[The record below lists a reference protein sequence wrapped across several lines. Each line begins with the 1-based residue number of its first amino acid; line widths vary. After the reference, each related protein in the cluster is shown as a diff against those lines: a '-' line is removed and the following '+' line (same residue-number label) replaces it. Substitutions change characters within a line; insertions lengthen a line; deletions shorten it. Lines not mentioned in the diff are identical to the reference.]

1 VLRVVSC
8 LSTSSLLAVRQGG
21 VSLHRAP
28 GAVRREGH
36 RCWPVV
42 TYVLVI
48 QQVSSLS
55 AGTFTRGLP
64 ASTERSGPQS
74 TNRCAAPEPLTGNRS
89 EVMDFAHHHTTRDA
103 KIGANLSI
111 GGCLTRNGRTGTPWQ
126 VARRSRSAP
135 TKRGRAPKRS
145 LLASHFGLVVP
156 SGFTRPGSRW
166 RTASGATRSTLESRG
181 SAPYRDGLPWRSGDI
196 QPEIAYS
203 TAVITPAAT
212 AQTAERG
219 QRLCG
224 QRCTPSRGQG
234 PGCRHPVTAVHA
246 MPAHGRGIP
255 AHQLGCALLTVRGFR
270 LVPAIAPALS
280 RRRIPRMGWAKYP
293 G

>member
-1 VLRVVSC
+1 VPGSAMTTRFRRLTRIFVQRIRNQRCSAPVPLIGSPTAQGC
-8 LSTSSLLAVRQGG
+8 SVWAGSGGAAGRFVPFDELAAGRPTRWSLAA
-21 VSLHRAP
+21 SAP

-126 VARRSRSAP
+126 VARR
-135 TKRGRAPKRS
+135 
-145 LLASHFGLVVP
+145 
-156 SGFTRPGSRW
+156 
-166 RTASGATRSTLESRG
+166 
-181 SAPYRDGLPWRSGDI
+181 
-196 QPEIAYS
+196 
-203 TAVITPAAT
+203 
-212 AQTAERG
+212 
-219 QRLCG
+219 
-224 QRCTPSRGQG
+224 
-234 PGCRHPVTAVHA
+234 
-246 MPAHGRGIP
+246 
-255 AHQLGCALLTVRGFR
+255 
-270 LVPAIAPALS
+270 
-280 RRRIPRMGWAKYP
+280 
-293 G
+293 

>member
-1 VLRVVSC
+1 MLRVVSC
-8 LSTSSLLAVRQGG
+8 LSTSSLLAVRQGE

-89 EVMDFAHHHTTRDA
+89 EVTDFAHHHTTRDA

-111 GGCLTRNGRTGTPWQ
+111 GGCLTRNGRTGTPCQ

-135 TKRGRAPKRS
+135 TKRGRAPKG
-145 LLASHFGLVVP
+145 LASRFGLVVP

-166 RTASGATRSTLESRG
+166 RTASGYPVHPRVTRVR
-181 SAPYRDGLPWRSGDI
+181 PVPRWV
-196 QPEIAYS
+196 
-203 TAVITPAAT
+203 AVE
-212 AQTAERG
+212 ER
-219 QRLCG
+219 
-224 QRCTPSRGQG
+224 
-234 PGCRHPVTAVHA
+234 
-246 MPAHGRGIP
+246 
-255 AHQLGCALLTVRGFR
+255 
-270 LVPAIAPALS
+270 
-280 RRRIPRMGWAKYP
+280 
-293 G
+293 